1 MSHIPFSSPSPTLYD
16 FLGIPN
22 EEALGSQEDGD
33 LAREQDLSTPES
45 DTKQDTSKPVQIFGI
60 MDEDEAIQFLLSGGS
75 SPEQIV
81 QFVKVHKSSKE
92 AGNHAAL
99 DIISGVQ
106 PDELPGRIHTVEARL
121 ISIGHV
127 HRILPVFATGSPPA
141 IVPTIA
147 TVPLPANAH
156 FPEPE
161 IIPATAPVSTRLKRE
176 PSEDFEEKPDSS
188 PEGVKRARTTSMDEE
203 SDFPDGPEPKKS
215 SEPTTI
221 TRRGCPG
228 DFWKC
233 KPNDLEK
240 RTYWT
245 SFKKFRQHFEAYH
258 LENNRTND
266 YRWKCHLCDHD
277 SFGGNGHGLLLHLW
291 NAHFE

>member
-22 EEALGSQEDGD
+22 EEALDVQDDGD
-33 LAREQDLSTPES
+33 LAHEQDLSTPDS
-45 DTKQDTSKPVQIFGI
+45 DTKQEASKPIQIVGTR
-60 MDEDEAIQFLLSGGS
+60 DEDEAIQFLLRGGS

-106 PDELPGRIHTVEARL
+106 MDDLPGRIYTVGQYSWLNDLAKLICVRSTADFDRTRAANHT
-121 ISIGHV
+121 
-127 HRILPVFATGSPPA
+127 LPVFM
-141 IVPTIA
+141 
-147 TVPLPANAH
+147 
-156 FPEPE
+156 
-161 IIPATAPVSTRLKRE
+161 RLKRE

-188 PEGVKRARTTSMDEE
+188 PEGAKRARTTSMNGEL
-203 SDFPDGPEPKKS
+203 DFPDGPEPTNS
-215 SEPTTI
+215 SEPITI

-233 KPNDLEK
+233 KPDDLKK

-245 SFKKFRQHFEAYH
+245 SFKKFRKHFDAHH
-258 LENNRTND
+258 LEHNVTDD

-277 SFGGNGHGLLLHLW
+277 SFGGNGHDLMLHLW
-291 NAHFE
+291 NAHFT

>member
-106 PDELPGRIHTVEARL
+106 PDELPGRIHTVGQYPWL
-121 ISIGHV
+121 
-127 HRILPVFATGSPPA
+127 
-141 IVPTIA
+141 
-147 TVPLPANAH
+147 
-156 FPEPE
+156 
-161 IIPATAPVSTRLKRE
+161 
-176 PSEDFEEKPDSS
+176 
-188 PEGVKRARTTSMDEE
+188 
-203 SDFPDGPEPKKS
+203 
-215 SEPTTI
+215 
-221 TRRGCPG
+221 
-228 DFWKC
+228 
-233 KPNDLEK
+233 NDLAK
-240 RTYWT
+240 
-245 SFKKFRQHFEAYH
+245 
-258 LENNRTND
+258 LI
-266 YRWKCHLCDHD
+266 
-277 SFGGNGHGLLLHLW
+277 
-291 NAHFE
+291 